1 MALSSSFLNLVLGSM
16 FFRMP
21 KYSQSYSPQNCCVL
35 LTVRHPV
42 AKYNLFD
49 KDASSTQKDSGI
61 FPIIFILSQML
72 PVYARRHFVVGSFNS
87 VLSILQ
93 L

>member
-1 MALSSSFLNLVLGSM
+1 MSLSFSFLNLVLGSM

-35 LTVRHPV
+35 LTIRHPV

-49 KDASSTQKDSGI
+49 KDASSTQKDSVI
-61 FPIIFILSQML
+61 FPVISVFSQIL
-72 PVYARRHFVVGSFNS
+72 PVYA
-87 VLSILQ
+87 
-93 L
+93 